1 MVIEKL
7 SLNEENYLIEL
18 LNNFRKTNEP
28 YVEINYSEN
37 VFSIYVVAKDW
48 AGIMDAVLGIFH
60 DEGYNIHFAYAVATE
75 NDEAIIVLKI
85 KNLKESD
92 IIRLIENKNK
102 LLSLLKTAIKGG
114 FSLTRLLNIG
124 TKKIKIYNEVM
135 DKLKEMCSAEEYKE
149 IVSDNGEL
157 MKFILSRSEQY
168 LSERKPEDLAYIV
181 YKSYKL
187 QKEFLKTGK
196 VQVDVKNYITTREKL
211 TGITLLGYHEN
222 VTLDDL
228 LDALKEVIGNY
239 QRKFDKEFITDE
251 GVAVIRLEITDEKG
265 DFIEEEKHALIV
277 NYLKEEFSKPREKRS
292 KFFKIRAGMELY
304 GRILIPYLI
313 SEVERTTI
321 PQMLILPE
329 DIETDR
335 IDLRVFIIFPHS
347 LSCSENILAE
357 IIKSKGFLILS
368 MESKIRS
375 EIRVIHMKLSAQ
387 LINFENEMDVYNSL
401 KSAIIKIIP
410 NVRDFDEGMRN
421 LNVQKLNEIT
431 QIVGNKVSEKVVKR
445 LFYQYDD
452 VLRLNLS
459 ANEIAEEIKLIYN
472 ILTRFLSLERNVYDF
487 LITER
492 FNVLSIASKRE
503 EVDAEKL
510 ISLFDGKLYSFSIF
524 EIYNVGI
531 VVLRFQKNVDFSE
544 VVDLVEEKILK

>member
-1 MVIEKL
+1 MVLEKL
-7 SLNEENYLIEL
+7 SIDEENYLIDL
-18 LNNFRKTNEP
+18 LNNYRKTNEP
-28 YVEINYSEN
+28 CVEINYSEN
-37 VFSIYVVAKDW
+37 VFSIYVVARDW

-75 NDEAIIVLKI
+75 KDEAIIVLKI
-85 KNLKESD
+85 KNLKEMD
-92 IIRLIENKNK
+92 IVRLIENKNK
-102 LLSLLKTAIKGG
+102 FLSLLKTAIKGG

-135 DKLKEMCSAEEYKE
+135 DRLKEISSIEEYKE

-168 LSERKPEDLAYIV
+168 LSERRPEDLAYIV

-196 VQVDVKNYITTREKL
+196 VQVDIKNYTTTKEKL
-211 TGITLLGYHEN
+211 TGITLVGYHEN
-222 VTLDDL
+222 VSLDDL
-228 LDALKEVIGNY
+228 LDALKELIGNY

-251 GVAVIRLEITDEKG
+251 GAVVIRLEITDDKG

-277 NYLKEEFSKPREKRS
+277 NYLKEEFSKPKEKRS

-313 SEVERTTI
+313 SEVERTTV

-335 IDLRVFIIFPHS
+335 IDLRVFIIFPNS
-347 LSCSENILAE
+347 VPYSENNLVE
-357 IIKSKGFLILS
+357 TIKNKGFLILS
-368 MESKIRS
+368 IESKTRKDIKF
-375 EIRVIHMKLSAQ
+375 IHMKLSAQ
-387 LINFENEMDVYNSL
+387 LMNFENEMDVYNSL

-410 NVRDFDEGMRN
+410 NIRDFDEGMRN
-421 LNVQKLNEIT
+421 LNVQKLSEVI

-459 ANEIAEEIKLIYN
+459 AYEIAEEIKLIYN
-472 ILTRFLSLERNVYDF
+472 LLTRFLSLERSMYDF

-492 FNVLSIASKRE
+492 LNVLSIATKIE
-503 EVDAEKL
+503 EIDTEKL
-510 ISLFDGKLYSFSIF
+510 ISLFNGKLYSFSIF

-544 VVDLVEEKILK
+544 IVNLVEEKVLK